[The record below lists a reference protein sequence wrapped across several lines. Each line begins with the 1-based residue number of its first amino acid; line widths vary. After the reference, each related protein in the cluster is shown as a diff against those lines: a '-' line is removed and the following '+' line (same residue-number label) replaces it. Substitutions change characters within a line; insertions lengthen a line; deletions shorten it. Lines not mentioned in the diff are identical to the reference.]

1 MARWTDSHID
11 KWTNEPTDQRINH
24 LIESVTKAAM
34 DKRWG
39 WSSIARGG
47 EELSMLCYSG
57 PENASARETNDQTH
71 RRANIRAYII
81 IID

>member
-11 KWTNEPTDQRINH
+11 KWTNGPTDQQTNH
-24 LIESVTKAAM
+24 LIESATKAAM
-34 DKRWG
+34 DKRG
-39 WSSIARGG
+39 GGGLSSIARG
-47 EELSMLCYSG
+47 ELSMLCYSG